1 LLSAIAGFIKAVKRI
16 SASTRRKGAGIYF
29 GIRFS
34 GLNVIRGAGQI
45 RMPAI
50 SINNARAKDAA
61 GHALRFDI
69 LKEFSAG

>member
-1 LLSAIAGFIKAVKRI
+1 M
-16 SASTRRKGAGIYF
+16 GAGIYF